1 MNRLFCLA
9 AALTLAASTSAFAN
23 AHKEAPAMAASAP
36 MAAAGSCAT
45 AAAEKKLA
53 GAAKTSFMKKCE
65 ADASS
70 ARVRRQGGREEAGRR
85 GQDELH
91 QEVRGRRQ
99 GRVALRPMSACLAG

>member
-23 AHKEAPAMAASAP
+23 AHKEAPAMGASAP

-70 ARVRRQGGREEAGRR
+70 SCEA
-85 GQDELH
+85 QAAEKK
-91 QEVRGRRQ
+91 
-99 GRVALRPMSACLAG
+99 LAGAAKTSFTKKCVADAKAA